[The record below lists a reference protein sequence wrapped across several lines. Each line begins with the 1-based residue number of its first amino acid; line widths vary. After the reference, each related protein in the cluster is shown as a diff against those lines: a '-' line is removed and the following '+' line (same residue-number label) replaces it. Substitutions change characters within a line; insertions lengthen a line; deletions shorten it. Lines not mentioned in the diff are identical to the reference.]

1 MFARIVNAV
10 ELLALAGVVV
20 FVIFL
25 FANEPGSA
33 GRTGG
38 PGAAGGPVASGAQLF
53 QASCASCHGANGE
66 GGIGP
71 KLAGGVVITDFPYEP
86 NQIAFVAKGRDGM
99 PAFAGTLSPQEL
111 KQVVN
116 YTRTSLGR

>member
-1 MFARIVNAV
+1 MFARIVNAL
-10 ELLALAGVVV
+10 ELLALVGVVV

-33 GRTGG
+33 GGG
-38 PGAAGGPVASGAQLF
+38 SPGAQLF
-53 QASCASCHGANGE
+53 QANCARCHGANGE

-71 KLAGGVVITDFPYEP
+71 KLAGGVVNTDFPYEP
-86 NQIAFVAKGRDGM
+86 DEIALVAKGRGFM
-99 PAFAGTLSPQEL
+99 PAFAGTLSPQQL
-111 KQVVN
+111 KQVVD